1 MLLQENARIVQM
13 SLTIYFFLSF
23 LQGKKGGMSSWE
35 PARAQEWLEVL
46 NPTEFFAEI
55 VIEYE
60 YVECTGPAIQAL
72 VMFNKLYPEHRKKEI
87 ENFIDNAVRFLED
100 TQKDDGSWYGS
111 WGICFIYGT
120 YFALGG
126 LAAAG
131 KTYTN
136 SVAIRNAVQFLLTTQ
151 REDGGW
157 GESYLSCPKKKYI
170 PLEESQQSN
179 VVQTAWGLMSL
190 IYAGQAERDLTP
202 LHRAAK
208 FLINSQLEE
217 GDWPQQGITGVI
229 FKNCMLHYTM
239 YRDIF
244 PLWALAEYRRYVP
257 LSSTGVKL
265 EKKI

>member
-1 MLLQENARIVQM
+1 LQ
-13 SLTIYFFLSF
+13 
-23 LQGKKGGMSSWE
+23 
-35 PARAQEWLEVL
+35 VL
-46 NPTEFFAEI
+46 NPTEFFADI

-120 YFALGG
+120 YFSLGG

-136 SVAIRNAVQFLLTTQ
+136 SVAIRKAVQFLLTTQ

-157 GESYLSCPKKKYI
+157 GESYLSCPKKVH
-170 PLEESQQSN
+170 N
-179 VVQTAWGLMSL
+179 
-190 IYAGQAERDLTP
+190 
-202 LHRAAK
+202 
-208 FLINSQLEE
+208 
-217 GDWPQQGITGVI
+217 
-229 FKNCMLHYTM
+229 
-239 YRDIF
+239 
-244 PLWALAEYRRYVP
+244 
-257 LSSTGVKL
+257 
-265 EKKI
+265 